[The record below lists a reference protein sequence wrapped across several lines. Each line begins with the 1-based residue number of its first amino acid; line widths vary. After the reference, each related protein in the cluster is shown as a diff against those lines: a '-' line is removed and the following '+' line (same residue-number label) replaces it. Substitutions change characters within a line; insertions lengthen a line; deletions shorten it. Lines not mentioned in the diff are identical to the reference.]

1 MTNPVSHSLECRLG
15 RKRRGVA
22 NFGYLIV
29 MISSDGPPVILVVE
43 DEGLVRMAA
52 ADDLVEAGFKVLE
65 AANADQAIKML
76 ETHPE
81 ITILFT
87 DIDMPGSMDGIRLAH
102 AVRERWPPVKLV
114 LVSGHQSPASE
125 ILPADSAFFAKPYD
139 MVRLSKTFW
148 DLSH

>member
-1 MTNPVSHSLECRLG
+1 
-15 RKRRGVA
+15 
-22 NFGYLIV
+22 
-29 MISSDGPPVILVVE
+29 MINRDNGPPVILVVE

-52 ADDLVEAGFKVLE
+52 ADELAEAGFRVLE
-65 AANADQAIKML
+65 AANADQAIRML

-114 LVSGHQSPASE
+114 LVSGHQSPSSDS
-125 ILPADSAFFAKPYD
+125 LPVDSAFFSKPYD
-139 MVRLSKTFW
+139 MNSLSKTLW

>member
-1 MTNPVSHSLECRLG
+1 MS
-15 RKRRGVA
+15 
-22 NFGYLIV
+22 
-29 MISSDGPPVILVVE
+29 ISNGPPVILVVE

-52 ADDLVEAGFKVLE
+52 ADDLVEAGFKVIE
-65 AANADQAIKML
+65 AANADQAIQML

-114 LVSGHQSPASE
+114 LVSGHQS
-125 ILPADSAFFAKPYD
+125 
-139 MVRLSKTFW
+139 
-148 DLSH
+148 

>member
-1 MTNPVSHSLECRLG
+1 MNRD
-15 RKRRGVA
+15 
-22 NFGYLIV
+22 N
-29 MISSDGPPVILVVE
+29 GPPVILVVE

-52 ADDLVEAGFKVLE
+52 ADDLTEAGFKVLE
-65 AANADQAIKML
+65 AANADEAIRML
-76 ETHPE
+76 EMHPE

-114 LVSGHQSPASE
+114 LVSGHKSPSAD
-125 ILPADSAFFAKPYD
+125 ILPLDSSFFSKPYD
-139 MVRLSKTFW
+139 MSRLTKMLW